1 MSVDLLPDT
10 LASIASI
17 EAVSSRIEDA
27 FAQAGSHLGRGQA
40 MFRELDGGLAAL
52 SKELSGA
59 NLEGASAAIRE
70 IAGKLNELADA
81 LPAES
86 ALLGDIGGGAKE
98 ASALLKP
105 LFKHIGTI
113 TIIARSARIEA
124 ASLNRDRDSFRDF
137 TEEALGLGRAVQRSI
152 EGCARD
158 QELLSRA
165 VDAALVRHRE
175 FEKLYRAELL
185 AAGAGLIAAHAE
197 LRDQQDKSIHLAE
210 LAGRS
215 TKKIAAA
222 AGSAIVSLQS
232 GDCARQRLEHV
243 CDALRRIAGPAAG
256 GDDGA
261 QAARVVRRLEVLQL
275 KDAEHEFDQ
284 DIGRIA
290 SSLKAILADA
300 GGIVAQ
306 SRSFQSD
313 PDGGESFLEG
323 IKRMLARALDLIA
336 TCESSGKSVDEALA
350 VVEDTLGK
358 FRQAISGLSEAIVD
372 IILIGMNAGLKAG
385 HLGVKGN
392 AFVVIANELKTTAD
406 HVSAGAT
413 RLKPILDRVEASA
426 NGLRELRARADP
438 AQLARLEPS
447 IGYALREVEAGNE
460 RLGAQ
465 MVRLAREGAEF
476 ESLMQSAADVVTGL
490 GEGLAKLKNVASALD
505 RAGAVGDRVRLAARD
520 EAMLDELYAQYTM
533 EREREVH
540 DDLRRSLGLATKP
553 RAPQPQKAAAEDEV
567 EFF

>member
-1 MSVDLLPDT
+1 MSVDGLPDS
-10 LASIASI
+10 LAAIASI
-17 EAVSSRIEDA
+17 EVVSSRIEDA
-27 FAQAGSHLGRGQA
+27 FAEAGNHLGRGQA
-40 MFRELDGGLAAL
+40 TFRELDRGLTAL
-52 SKELSGA
+52 SHELSGA
-59 NLEGASAAIRE
+59 NIEGASAAIAE
-70 IAGKLNELADA
+70 IAGKLNELAEA

-86 ALLGDIGGGAKE
+86 ALLDTIGSGAKE

-124 ASLNRDRDSFRDF
+124 ASLNRDRDSFLDF
-137 TEEALGLGRAVQRSI
+137 TEEALELGRSVQHSI
-152 EGCARD
+152 DGCARD

-165 VDAALVRHRE
+165 VDAALSRHRE
-175 FEKLYRAELL
+175 FEKLYRVELH
-185 AAGAGLIAAHAE
+185 AAGAGLISAHAE
-197 LRDQQDKSIHLAE
+197 LRAQQRKSIQLAD

-215 TKKIAAA
+215 TKKIAEA

-243 CDALRRIAGPAAG
+243 RDGLRRVASPATG
-256 GDDGA
+256 SDDGA
-261 QAARVVRRLEVLQL
+261 QAARVVRRLEALQL
-275 KDAEHEFDQ
+275 KDAEHEFDR

-290 SSLKAILADA
+290 TSLKAILADA

-306 SRSFQSD
+306 SRSIQSD
-313 PDGGESFLEG
+313 QDGAESSFLAG
-323 IKRMLARALDLIA
+323 VKRMLARALDLIA

-350 VVEDTLGK
+350 VVEETLAK
-358 FRQAISGLSEAIVD
+358 FRQAIAGLSEAIVD

-392 AFVVIANELKTTAD
+392 AFVVIANELKATAD
-406 HVSAGAT
+406 HVSAGAA

-426 NGLRELRARADP
+426 NGLKELRGRADP

-465 MVRLAREGAEF
+465 MTRLAREGAEF
-476 ESLMQSAADVVTGL
+476 ENLMQSASALMTGL
-490 GEGLAKLKNVASALD
+490 GEGLATLKAVAAGLD
-505 RAGAVGDRVRLAARD
+505 RGSAIGGTARLAARD
-520 EAMLDELYAQYTM
+520 EAMLEELFAQYTM

-540 DDLRRSLGLATKP
+540 DDCLRALGLVTRP
-553 RAPQPQKAAAEDEV
+553 RASQPKKAVEDEV